1 MIINALSE
9 AYDRLCSNSDIE
21 IMRDGYSYEKVPLI
35 AVIGDN
41 GELIDLVSN
50 TERIF
55 LKGKNKEEAKR
66 ERLPERIPRTSVVP
80 NFLCDTFSYVLGLEI
95 VKINEDGKKSK
106 VLKQTDK
113 ARKSFDSF
121 KEKIVND
128 LKDVPGENAAAVLKF
143 YKHWKPENET
153 QNEFFFYKD
162 KNGEKKLKDLNGNII
177 FALNSVNKKTID
189 DKDIINKWATL
200 LQNKKVETSEK
211 GVTSQCCISGEKDI
225 IARTHFPIKGVMGA
239 QSSGAAIVSYNSPS
253 FESYNKEQSY
263 NGPISEEVMRK
274 YTAALNYFLQSGSKN
289 KIIIGNETLVF
300 WAESENE
307 DYIDEIWDLLGIKPT
322 ESNEEAT
329 ESKVMSALN
338 HIRIGQVP
346 LDFMPD
352 DVEFHL
358 LALSPNA
365 GRISVRRYYNTTLG
379 AFRDNMLQHY
389 KDMMLLNSK
398 GEFRQ
403 IAFGQILNAT
413 VPSTITEDRGS
424 KINPGF
430 SGALFEAAINNY
442 PYPSA
447 LFAEIVARVKTDN
460 AKSDDKQRTAML
472 VSLTSIRAAFIK
484 AYIIRKGRKYKIKE
498 EINLELNK
506 NNLSES
512 YLLGRLFAVMEKTQQ
527 DAIPSA
533 SSTIKDRFFASA
545 CSTPA
550 IVFPSLLIGYQNHI
564 AKLDKKG
571 IRYEKLLDE
580 IISKLSDGFPRQLD
594 LDGQG
599 RFILGY
605 YQQRANLWTK
615 QNNNEENESKQ
626 EEE

>member
-55 LKGKNKEEAKR
+55 SKGKNKEEAKR
-66 ERLPERIPRTSVVP
+66 ERLPERIARTSVVP

-95 VKINEDGKKSK
+95 VNINEDGKKNK

-113 ARKSFDSF
+113 AKKSFDSF
-121 KEKIVND
+121 KEKIVDD
-128 LKDVPGENAAAVLKF
+128 LKDVPGESAAAVLKF
-143 YKHWKPENET
+143 YERWKPENET
-153 QNEFFFYKD
+153 QNELFFYKD
-162 KNGEKKLKDLNGNII
+162 KNGDKKLKDLKNIVV
-177 FALNSVNKKTID
+177 FAMYSVNQKTIA
-189 DKDIINKWATL
+189 DKDIIKKWETL
-200 LQNKKVETSEK
+200 FQKGKTTKK
-211 GVTSQCCISGEKDI
+211 GVIGQCCISGEKDI
-225 IARTHFPIKGVMGA
+225 IARTHFPIKGVMDS

-263 NGPISEEVMRK
+263 NGPISEKVMRK

-289 KIIIGNETLVF
+289 KTTIGKDTLVF

-322 ESNEEAT
+322 ESTEEAT

-346 LDFMPD
+346 LDFAKD
-352 DVEFHL
+352 DDMKFHL
-358 LALSPNA
+358 LALSPNG
-365 GRISVRRYYNTTLG
+365 GRISIRRYYNTSLG
-379 AFRDNMLQHY
+379 AFRRNMLQHY
-389 KDMMLLNSK
+389 MDMMLLNSK
-398 GEFRQ
+398 DEFKQISFRQ
-403 IAFGQILNAT
+403 ILDAT
-413 VPSTITEDRGS
+413 ISSVITEDRGS
-424 KINPGF
+424 KTNPDF
-430 SGALFEAAINNY
+430 SGSLFETALNNY
-442 PYPSA
+442 LYPSA
-447 LFAEIVARVKTDN
+447 LFAEMIARVKTDN
-460 AKSDDKQRTAML
+460 IKSDDRLKTARL
-472 VSLTSIRAAFIK
+472 IKLTSIRVAFIK
-484 AYIIRKGRKYKIKE
+484 AYLVRKDRKYNTKE

-506 NNLSES
+506 NNFKEA
-512 YLLGRLFAVMEKTQQ
+512 YLLGRLFAIMEKTQQ

-550 IVFPSLLIGYQNHI
+550 TVFPSLLIGYQNHI
-564 AKLDKKG
+564 AKLGKKG

-580 IISKLSDGFPRQLD
+580 IASKLSDSFPKQLD

-605 YQQRANLWTK
+605 YQQRTDLWKK
-615 QNNNEENESKQ
+615 QNNIKENESKQ
-626 EEE
+626 EEG